1 VRFAAKRKRGQKA
14 APFASDCAARTF
26 LTAAVDLD
34 PKERRHPEPGAL
46 KRNVVILSRRFLPS
60 EGSERA
66 ARRAAEA
73 QKRAFSTLPN
83 CPLSVV
89 ELLRDL
95 QTTHYFYDSW
105 MNRVNMTCFQ

>member
-1 VRFAAKRKRGQKA
+1 VPWFPSHTIPSIVVNVRFAAKRKRGQKA

-26 LTAAVDLD
+26 LTAAVDLN

-46 KRNVVILSRRFLPS
+46 RRNVVILSRRLLPS

-73 QKRAFSTLPN
+73 QKRAFSTLPPKKK
-83 CPLSVV
+83 CCHP
-89 ELLRDL
+89 EPAFFAER
-95 QTTHYFYDSW
+95 
-105 MNRVNMTCFQ
+105 RI

>member
-66 ARRAAEA
+66 ARCAAEA
-73 QKRAFSTLPN
+73 QKT
-83 CPLSVV
+83 
-89 ELLRDL
+89 
-95 QTTHYFYDSW
+95 
-105 MNRVNMTCFQ
+105 RV

>member
-1 VRFAAKRKRGQKA
+1 VPWFPSHTIPSIVVNVRFAAKRKRGQKA

-34 PKERRHPEPGAL
+34 PKERRHPEPDAL
-46 KRNVVILSRRFLPS
+46 KRNVVILSRRLPS

-73 QKRAFSTLPN
+73 QKT
-83 CPLSVV
+83 
-89 ELLRDL
+89 
-95 QTTHYFYDSW
+95 
-105 MNRVNMTCFQ
+105 RV